1 MTKLKMEGKYLARDQ
16 DQVDLRTNVTQQE
29 NVAALAVFPVGV
41 VTCERG
47 IFQVSQEQEQ
57 Q

>member
-41 VTCERG
+41 LTCERG
-47 IFQVSQEQEQ
+47 IFHVSQEQQ
-57 Q
+57 